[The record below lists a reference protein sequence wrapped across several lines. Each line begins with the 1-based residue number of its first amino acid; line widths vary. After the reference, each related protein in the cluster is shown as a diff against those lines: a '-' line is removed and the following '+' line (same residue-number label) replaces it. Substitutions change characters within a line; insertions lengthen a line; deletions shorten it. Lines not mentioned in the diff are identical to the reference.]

1 MGNLLSSCF
10 QSEKFKRLVP
20 PALQNHLGPTL
31 IEPSNDNVLP
41 FADIVERPDQNT
53 DPNVMSPARKAA
65 IGTIVFSNALID
77 ETLNGAVLSDK
88 FDLATV
94 TAGAGIFGRCFWPR
108 ALRSYALGKDV
119 FGKPAYGAPL
129 LMNMDRA
136 QLVLRGWIDGVEV
149 TRTSDGRPDLR
160 ALAVHR
166 TKEGPA
172 FAGPEPKFGSVDFYA
187 WQTTIRFNV
196 LTDSV
201 SKQHRA
207 QPLCIV
213 PPSSCL
219 VSCF

>member
-10 QSEKFKRLVP
+10 KSESFKRMVP
-20 PALQNHLGPTL
+20 PALQDQLGPTL
-31 IEPSNDNVLP
+31 IEPSNDNALP
-41 FADIVERPDQNT
+41 FADLQERPDQNT
-53 DPNVMSPARKAA
+53 DPHVMTEARKAA
-65 IGTIVFSNALID
+65 VGKIVFSNAIID
-77 ETLNGAVLSDK
+77 ETLNGAVLSDT

-119 FGKPAYGAPL
+119 FGKPAYGAPM

-149 TRTSDGRPDLR
+149 TRVTEGRPDLN

-166 TKEGPA
+166 TAEGPA
-172 FAGPEPKFGSVDFYA
+172 FAPPEPKFGSIDFYA
-187 WQTTIRFNV
+187 WQTTVRFNV

-201 SKQHRA
+201 RFHTSGTHTERHA
-207 QPLCIV
+207 GARD
-213 PPSSCL
+213 
-219 VSCF
+219 FA